1 MKRVLGAVC
10 CLMVFACATA
20 RERRHSA
27 PAFPSASGG
36 GVFEEEGVASWYGKE
51 YHGQPTS
58 SGEVFDMHALT
69 AAHRSLPFGT
79 RAEVFC
85 PATGKTVVVR
95 INDRGPFIPGR
106 IIDLSYGAASDLGIA
121 VSGIARV
128 RLRASGLAAAP
139 LSSREAEKLPK
150 HLMVQVG
157 AFKDAGNAARLRLH
171 LLAEFRL
178 VTLATYGAFTRVLI
192 GPLGDETEAARV
204 VGKIRERGLPCIVRS
219 E

>member
-1 MKRVLGAVC
+1 M
-10 CLMVFACATA
+10 
-20 RERRHSA
+20 
-27 PAFPSASGG
+27 
-36 GVFEEEGVASWYGKE
+36 ASWYGKE

-58 SGEVFDMHALT
+58 SGEVFDMHART

-79 RAEVFC
+79 LAEVFC

-106 IIDLSYGAASDLGIA
+106 IIDLSYGAAADHGIA

-128 RLRASGLAAAP
+128 RLRAAGLAAAP
-139 LSSREAEKLPK
+139 MTSREAEKLPK

-157 AFKDAGNAARLRLH
+157 AFRDAGNAARLRLR
-171 LLAEFRL
+171 LLEEFRL
-178 VTLATYGAFTRVLI
+178 VTLAPYGVFTRVLI
-192 GPLGDETEAARV
+192 GPLGNEAEAARV
-204 VGKIRERGLPCIVRS
+204 AEKARDLGLPCIIRP